1 MIVNCFFSIKENE
14 NDIPIKHWIMKVF
27 QYIKDYNSYSSCI
40 HRFIQ
45 FFVID
50 HDWEWGFPKNQ
61 IHLIKK
67 GIYQLCVDGGLENFK
82 IIISVGIN
90 CNKQDE
96 DDFTPLHSA
105 C

>member
-50 HDWEWGFPKNQ
+50 HDWE
-61 IHLIKK
+61 L
-67 GIYQLCVDGGLENFK
+67 GLSEKSNPF
-82 IIISVGIN
+82 
-90 CNKQDE
+90 NKE
-96 DDFTPLHSA
+96 RNLSIM